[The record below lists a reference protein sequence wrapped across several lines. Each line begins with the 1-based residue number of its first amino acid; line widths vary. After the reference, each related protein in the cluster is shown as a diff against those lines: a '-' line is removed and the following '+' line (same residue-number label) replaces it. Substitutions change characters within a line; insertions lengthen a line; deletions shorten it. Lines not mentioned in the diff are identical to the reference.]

1 MTGVEPAEAQPI
13 GESTSLPK
21 ASHRQIAQRLTV
33 AALIGVAAGL
43 SLLVFEGAVHR
54 VEHLLWDRLPE
65 ALDVST
71 DTRWWMFGVLSV
83 GGLLVGLILHVIPGH
98 GGHDPAT
105 EGLMGE
111 PMAIGHVPGLLAAAL
126 VTLAFGVSLGPEA
139 PLLGMS
145 TAVLSW
151 LALRR
156 GLDPQGMAALGMA
169 GLLGAM
175 FGAPVGA
182 AFAFVELTPQAGRA
196 LYDRLVPLFV
206 ASTAGALTVVFVAT
220 RPQFLADFGTAR
232 DFIAVDLV
240 SAALIGVIGAVVGLL
255 VGSLLRIVYP
265 VAQRLP
271 LVGRLT
277 IGGVALGGLAALG
290 GELVLFSG
298 QRELGEL
305 VAGGGLDGALDTG
318 DVALVVA
325 AKVLSVV
332 VALAVGFRGG
342 KIFPAVFIGSGLG
355 VLIHALVPGI
365 PLVLACGAA
374 MVGMVL
380 AFTRL
385 WLLTLLLAAMI
396 TGFEVL
402 PLLGVALVAAYL
414 VVADRPE
421 VRVHAMHPAP

>member
-1 MTGVEPAEAQPI
+1 MEPSDSQHLDA
-13 GESTSLPK
+13 SRVTSRRADLV
-21 ASHRQIAQRLTV
+21 RQLIIAAV
-33 AALIGVAAGL
+33 VGCAAGL
-43 SLLVFEGAVHR
+43 LLLVFEGMVH
-54 VEHLLWDRLPE
+54 VIEHLVWDRLPE
-65 ALDVST
+65 SLGVATNS
-71 DTRWWMFGVLSV
+71 RWWMFVVLAA
-83 GGLLVGLILHVIPGH
+83 GGLLVGLVLQFAPGH

-105 EGLMGE
+105 EGLMGD
-111 PMAIGHVPGLLAAAL
+111 PMPITWAPGLVAAAL
-126 VTLAFGVSLGPEA
+126 LTLAFGVSLGPEA
-139 PLLGMS
+139 PLLGTLS
-145 TAVLSW
+145 AVLGW

-156 GLDPQGMAALGMA
+156 GLDPQGLVAVGMA
-169 GLLGAM
+169 GMLGAM

-182 AFAFVELTPQAGRA
+182 AFAFVELVPQAGRA

-206 ASTAGALTVVFVAT
+206 ASTAGALTVVFIAA
-220 RPQFLADFGTAR
+220 RPQFVADFGTAR
-232 DFIAVDLV
+232 AFIAVDLV
-240 SAALIGVIGAVVGLL
+240 SAALIGVLGAGVGLV
-255 VGSLLRIVYP
+255 VGSLLGVLHP

-298 QRELGEL
+298 QRELAEL
-305 VAGGGLDGALDTG
+305 VTDSGLSGGG
-318 DVALVVA
+318 VALVVV
-325 AKVLSVV
+325 AKVLSLV

-342 KIFPAVFIGSGLG
+342 KIFPAVFIGAGLG
-355 VLIHALVPGI
+355 VIVHALIPGV

-385 WLLTLLLAAMI
+385 WMLTLLLTTMI
-396 TGFEVL
+396 AGVEVL

-421 VRVHAMHPAP
+421 VRVQAGQPAGLGY